1 MQFDDIKVKDSIRVK
16 SWEELEELCRSSGGT
31 VDLTNLFFRKN
42 DGFHALAFHHSMRE
56 MCDKVLTVKS
66 RHNSYGG
73 YIYTDEFPNSPL
85 GIWAFDYVSGHDP
98 IDKITS
104 KELDKLL
111 EVRVNV

>member
-16 SWEELEELCRSSGGT
+16 SWEELEELCRSSGGIVYPT
-31 VDLTNLFFRKN
+31 RLSFRKD
-42 DGFHALAFHHSMRE
+42 DGFYALAFYHCMRE

-66 RHNSYGG
+66 KHNSYGG
-73 YIYTDEFPNSPL
+73 YIRTDEFPDRHL
-85 GIWAFDYVSGHDP
+85 GVWAFDYVSGHDP
-98 IDKITS
+98 IDKITL